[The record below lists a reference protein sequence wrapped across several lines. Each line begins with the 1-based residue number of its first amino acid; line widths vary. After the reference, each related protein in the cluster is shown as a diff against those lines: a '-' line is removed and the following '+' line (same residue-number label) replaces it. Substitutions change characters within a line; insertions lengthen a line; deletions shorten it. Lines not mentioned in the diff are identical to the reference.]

1 MSTKQSTPIWKFLLP
16 LLVGFLLALMPS
28 PAGLAPHAWYFFAI
42 FATLVVAL
50 MLEPLP
56 GGALGLIAVTLV
68 TLLAPWAFYSP
79 ESMAKPGFKVADEA
93 LKWALSGFSNTTIWL
108 VFCAFMFAL
117 GYEKTGLGER
127 LALHLVRCLG
137 KRSLSLG
144 YAVMLSDLVLA
155 PVTPSNTARSGG
167 IVFPIARQIPP
178 LFQSEP
184 NDPSARRLGSYIMW
198 VAIASTCV
206 TSTLFLTGLAPN
218 LLSVELIHKTAAEVN
233 ISWSQWFFAALP
245 IGVIL
250 LLLVPFLSYVIYP
263 PTVKSSPD
271 VSHWATEE
279 LRKRGAM
286 SQHEWILIGL
296 MVLAL
301 LLWIF
306 GTKSVNPT
314 TTALLVVSLM
324 VLLGVVNWGDILKD
338 GPAWNTLAWFAT
350 LVAMAD
356 GLSKVGFI
364 AWIAKTLSS
373 QLSGFSTETVLIVL
387 LCVYFF
393 SHYLFASVTA
403 HVTAMLP
410 VILSTAAAMPGVSI
424 GSFALM
430 LVLANGLMGVLTP
443 YGTGPSPVYASSGYI
458 PSPDFWRLGLIFGLL
473 YFAVYLA
480 VCLMF
485 LGPLTV

>member
-1 MSTKQSTPIWKFLLP
+1 
-16 LLVGFLLALMPS
+16 
-28 PAGLAPHAWYFFAI
+28 
-42 FATLVVAL
+42 
-50 MLEPLP
+50 
-56 GGALGLIAVTLV
+56 
-68 TLLAPWAFYSP
+68 
-79 ESMAKPGFKVADEA
+79 
-93 LKWALSGFSNTTIWL
+93 
-108 VFCAFMFAL
+108 
-117 GYEKTGLGER
+117 
-127 LALHLVRCLG
+127 
-137 KRSLSLG
+137 
-144 YAVMLSDLVLA
+144 
-155 PVTPSNTARSGG
+155 
-167 IVFPIARQIPP
+167 
-178 LFQSEP
+178 
-184 NDPSARRLGSYIMW
+184 
-198 VAIASTCV
+198 
-206 TSTLFLTGLAPN
+206 
-218 LLSVELIHKTAAEVN
+218 
-233 ISWSQWFFAALP
+233 
-245 IGVIL
+245 
-250 LLLVPFLSYVIYP
+250 
-263 PTVKSSPD
+263 
-271 VSHWATEE
+271 
-279 LRKRGAM
+279 
-286 SQHEWILIGL
+286 
-296 MVLAL
+296 
-301 LLWIF
+301 
-306 GTKSVNPT
+306 
-314 TTALLVVSLM
+314 

-458 PSPDFWRLGLIFGLL
+458 PSSDFWRLGLIFGS
-473 YFAVYLA
+473 VYLA

>member
-1 MSTKQSTPIWKFLLP
+1 MSTKQSTALWKFLLP
-16 LLVGFLLALMPS
+16 LLLGCLVALMPPPS
-28 PAGLAPHAWYFFAI
+28 GLAPHAWYFFAI
-42 FATLVVAL
+42 FVTLVVAL

-79 ESMAKPGFKVADEA
+79 ESMAKPGFKLTDEA
-93 LKWALSGFSNTTIWL
+93 LKWALSGFSNSTIWL

-117 GYEKTGLGER
+117 GYGKTGLGER
-127 LALHLVRCLG
+127 IALYLVRWLG
-137 KRSLSLG
+137 KRSMTLG

-198 VAIASTCV
+198 VAIACTCV

-218 LLSVELIHKTAAEVN
+218 LLALELVHKAVPEVS

-245 IGVIL
+245 IGVVL

-263 PTVKSSPD
+263 PSVKSSPD
-271 VSHWATEE
+271 VSNWAAEE

-286 SQHEWILIGL
+286 NRYEWILLGL

-301 LLWIF
+301 LLWMF
-306 GTKSVNPT
+306 GTKAVNPT

-324 VLLGVVNWGDILKD
+324 VLFGVVSWGDILKD

-364 AWIAKTLSS
+364 AWVAKTLSS

-410 VILSTAAAMPGVSI
+410 VILSTAAAIPGVSI

-458 PSPDFWRLGLIFGLL
+458 PSSDFWRLGLIFGLL